1 MEKTIKIGNQSVRLN
16 NNIGWA
22 LAYRDQFGRDI
33 VPSLMPMLAAG
44 VDVFSGL
51 INETGKTDNITI
63 VDIAKISDGEAFL
76 NAAIHLGA
84 LELVDFI
91 NITWALAKCADDDI
105 PEPKEW
111 IKQFDSFPI
120 DVIGPAVFS
129 LIVKGVV
136 SSKNLKRAK
145 ELKERIRPTETET
158 ESNST
163 KSFSPDLNED
173 SV

>member
-1 MEKTIKIGNQSVRLN
+1 MEKTIKIGNKSVRLD

-44 VDVFSGL
+44 IDVFSGL
-51 INETGKTDNITI
+51 LNETGKTDNITI
-63 VDIAKISDGEAFL
+63 SDIARVADGEAFL

-84 LELVDFI
+84 LEFVDFI
-91 NITWALAKCADDDI
+91 NITWSLAKCADEDI

-129 LIVKGVV
+129 LIVKGVI

-145 ELKERIRPTETET
+145 ELIERIRPVEK

-163 KSFSPDLNED
+163 KSYSPDSNED